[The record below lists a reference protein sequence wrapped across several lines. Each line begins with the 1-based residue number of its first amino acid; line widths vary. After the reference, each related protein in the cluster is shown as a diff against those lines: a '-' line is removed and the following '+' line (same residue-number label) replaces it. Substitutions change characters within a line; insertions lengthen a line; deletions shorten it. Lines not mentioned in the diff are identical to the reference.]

1 MTTIAQKI
9 AAGSVLVSTPP
20 LSYSQSWRYT
30 LDGVS
35 VLVTTADMI
44 EIKRSSLISMSRMAG
59 DKLRY
64 YRTTAAERKER
75 RAEYRK
81 WKAARGIK

>member
-1 MTTIAQKI
+1 MTKTIAQKI

-20 LSYSQSWRYT
+20 TGYGSWRYT

-44 EIKRSSLISMSRMAG
+44 EIKRSSLISMARMAG